1 MYLLKLVISLLVI
14 NVHADYTPYS
24 ADWSDQAVIPLGT
37 NRANIFNLDATT
49 LDQMKIAG
57 YKHANIYPVAVTGL
71 LIPYQPLLNFFKA
84 DSSNPIKEM
93 ILQFGKNYA
102 GFSSEAELYQWLG
115 LNQFNPDSATG
126 IYKIPYPNGKKDQ
139 FYVGAGLVTTADGS
153 KGLTF
158 SCFACHSANLFGT
171 TVLGLTN
178 KRPRANKFFHMARG
192 VVPYIPNRIFKLS
205 TGANAGEV
213 AMFDRTK
220 KNLVSVEAV
229 TPQVLG
235 LDTSLPQ
242 VALSLARRNED
253 EYASKSKIY
262 EKYPRPNDL
271 ENFVADSKP
280 MPWWNLKYKTR
291 WLADGSIT
299 SGNPILTNILWNE
312 IGRGADLKELE
323 IWMKNNRKTID
334 ELTVAAFATEA
345 PRYTD
350 FFPATSIDLA
360 KAKKGEQLFNHS
372 CLKCH
377 GEYQKAWSLPNASSL
392 NAVEILATTN
402 IIYHE
407 KTSVKDVETDPQRN
421 EGIKAFADALNN
433 LSISKWMK
441 TTVVAQVGY
450 VPPPLVG
457 IWSRYPYLHNNSIPN
472 LCALLSDPKM
482 RPKSY
487 IAGPA
492 INKAVDFDQE
502 CVGYPVGNKI
512 PKAWLADSE
521 ATYRVGKGGLTNSG
535 HTNGIIGENGEELL
549 SAEDKKSLI
558 EFLKTL

>member
-1 MYLLKLVISLLVI
+1 MYLLKFAFSLLLLTA
-14 NVHADYTPYS
+14 HANYTPYN
-24 ADWSDQAVIPLGT
+24 ADWSDHAIIPRGT
-37 NRANIFNLDATT
+37 NRANIYNLDATT
-49 LDQMKIAG
+49 LEEMKVAG
-57 YKHANIYPVAVTGL
+57 YNHASVYPVTVTGL

-84 DSSNPIKEM
+84 DNSNPIKKL
-93 ILQFGKNYA
+93 ILKMGKNLS
-102 GFSSEAELYQWLG
+102 GFKSEVELYEWLG
-115 LNQFNPDSATG
+115 LNQFNSESATG

-139 FYVGAGLVTTADGS
+139 FYVGAGLITTADGS

-178 KRPRANKFFHMARG
+178 KHPRANKFFHMARG
-192 VVPYIPNRIFKLS
+192 IIPYIPNGLFKAS
-205 TGANAGEV
+205 SQATAGEV

-220 KNLVSVEAV
+220 KNLVSVGAKV
-229 TPQVLG
+229 PQVLG

-253 EYASKSKIY
+253 EFATKSKFF
-262 EKYPRPNDL
+262 ENFPRHNDL
-271 ENFVADSKP
+271 ENIVADSKP

-312 IGRGADLKELE
+312 IGRGADLVELE
-323 IWMKNNRKTID
+323 SWMKNNRKTID

-350 FFPATSIDLA
+350 FFPATSIDLV
-360 KAKKGEQLFNHS
+360 KAKKGEQIFKHS
-372 CLKCH
+372 CQRCH
-377 GEYQKAWSLPNASSL
+377 GEYQKAWNLPNASSL
-392 NAVEILATTN
+392 NPVEILATSK

-407 KTSVKDVETDPQRN
+407 HTPVKDVDTDPQRK
-421 EGIKAFADALNN
+421 EGIIAFAESLNN

-441 TTVVAQVGY
+441 TTVVAQDGY

-457 IWSRYPYLHNNSIPN
+457 IWSRYPYLHNNSIPS
-472 LCALLSDPKM
+472 LCALLSAPKM
-482 RPKSY
+482 RPKSFVV
-487 IAGPA
+487 GPA
-492 INKAVDFDQE
+492 INKEVDFDQE
-502 CVGYPVGNKI
+502 CVGYPIGNKI
-512 PKAWLADSE
+512 PKSWPVGPEVTFL
-521 ATYRVGKGGLTNSG
+521 VGKEGLTNGG
-535 HTNGIIGENGEELL
+535 HTNGIIDENGEELL
-549 SAEDKKSLI
+549 SADDKISLI